1 LVGMVKMDTNK
12 NIDDN
17 LKDNINDDE
26 NSKVL
31 YSDNRVEGRN
41 AVLEVL
47 KSDRDVNKILIAS
60 GNREGSLS
68 KIVTLAKEKGI
79 VIQYVE
85 KSVIDKL
92 STTNSAQGIIADVS
106 VKNYIDLDD
115 IVDGIYGKNE
125 IPFLLILDGIT
136 DPQNLGAILR
146 TAEAVGV
153 HGVIIPK
160 RRAIGLN
167 SIVSKVSAGAVEYVP
182 VSKVVN
188 ISSTIDYL
196 KEKNI
201 WIIGTDMD
209 GKDKFYETDL
219 KCPIA
224 LVIGSEGKGISR
236 LVKDKCDFIVNI
248 PMIGK
253 ISSLNA
259 SVAGALVMY
268 EVLKQRGI
276 NK

>member
-1 LVGMVKMDTNK
+1 MVGMVKMDTNK